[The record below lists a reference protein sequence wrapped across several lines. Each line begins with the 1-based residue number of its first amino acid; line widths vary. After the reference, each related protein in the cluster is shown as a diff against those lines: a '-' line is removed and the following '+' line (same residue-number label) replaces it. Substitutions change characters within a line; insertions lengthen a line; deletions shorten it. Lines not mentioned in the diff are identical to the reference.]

1 MIGDMARR
9 ALSACALTAAL
20 CAGTTVPP
28 ADAASQNMVS
38 VRMIAFGDLH
48 GNLLPPQGSRS
59 EVIRSD
65 GASVAAGGVAHLAA
79 YVRQLR
85 GQAEHSMLY
94 SVGDTW
100 GSSPI
105 ESAMFHDEPTIELL
119 NNLGVTAAALGN
131 HELDNGYA
139 ELERLRDGGCHPDEG
154 CRYSEKFE
162 GARFPLLAA
171 NLTTAD
177 GAPAALP
184 FSVNYADGI
193 PVGVIGV
200 LPSNTPEFIRSE
212 SIAGLNFGDEI
223 EAVDRTADILDALG
237 VRAIVLLYK
246 GDIGAG
252 GESDPCNPVDG
263 PANVMATTVSPKV
276 DLIVTSDGD
285 KHFNCTFPDPLGRPR
300 AVVQGASHGRIISV
314 ADLMIDRETR
324 DVQRDHTLTFTQVIT
339 HDIEPD
345 PETQEFVAR
354 AVEMSD
360 EVAGRRVGFA
370 SADITREPA
379 PSGESAL
386 GNLVADA
393 QLAAARSAGAHIAL
407 TNPGGLRSDLMCG
420 ENGIVTYGQTYAA
433 QPFGNRLQ
441 VLELTGAQLDELLEQ
456 QFQKT
461 ATGAPLEWILAPS
474 YNFRYTLDR
483 IAPEGERIRAITID
497 GEEVDPDRHYRV
509 VVNDFLAEGGDG
521 FEVFTRARNRTGA
534 GEELDALNAYFATQ
548 NPVVPPSTDRIHMH

>member
-1 MIGDMARR
+1 MIGDKARR

-20 CAGTTVPP
+20 CAGTAVTP
-28 ADAASQNMVS
+28 AGAASQNTVP

-59 EVIRSD
+59 EVVRSD

-94 SVGDTW
+94 AVGDTW
-100 GSSPI
+100 GSSPL

-119 NNLGVTAAALGN
+119 NNLDVTAAALGN
-131 HELDNGYA
+131 HELDNGYE
-139 ELERLRDGGCHPDEG
+139 ELQRLRDGGCHPDEG
-154 CRYSEKFE
+154 CRYSETFE

-171 NLTTAD
+171 NLTRAD

-200 LPSNTPEFIRSE
+200 LPSNTPEFIRSDA
-212 SIAGLNFGDEI
+212 IAGLNFGDEI
-223 EAVDRTADILDALG
+223 EAVDRTADILDSLG

-246 GDIGAG
+246 GDIGTG
-252 GESDPCNPVDG
+252 GESNPCNPADG
-263 PANVMATTVSPKV
+263 PANVVATTVSPKV

-285 KHFNCTFPDPLGRPR
+285 KHFNCTYPDPLGRPR

-324 DVQRDHTLTFTQVIT
+324 DVQRDHTVTFTQVIT

-354 AVEMSD
+354 AVELSD
-360 EVAGRRVGFA
+360 EVAGRRVG
-370 SADITREPA
+370 SAADDITREPG

-393 QLAAARSAGAHIAL
+393 QLAAARSAGAQVAL

-420 ENGIVTYGQTYAA
+420 ENGMVTYGQTYAA

-456 QFQKT
+456 QFQTT

-483 IAPEGERIRAITID
+483 IAPRGERIRDITID
-497 GEEVDPDRHYRV
+497 GEEIDPDQHYRV

-521 FEVFTRARNRTGA
+521 FDVFTQARHRTGA

-548 NPVVPPSTDRIHMH
+548 DPVAPPSTDRIHMH

>member
-1 MIGDMARR
+1 MRVDKARR
-9 ALSACALTAAL
+9 VLSACALATAL
-20 CAGTTVPP
+20 CAGTAVSP
-28 ADAASQNMVS
+28 AGAASQNTVP

-65 GASVAAGGVAHLAA
+65 GESVAAGGVAHLAS

-94 SVGDTW
+94 AVGDTW
-100 GSSPI
+100 GSSPL

-119 NNLGVTAAALGN
+119 NNLDVTAAALGN
-131 HELDNGYA
+131 HELDGGYA
-139 ELERLRDGGCHPDEG
+139 ELARLRDGGCHPDEG
-154 CRYSEKFE
+154 CRYGETFE
-162 GARFPLLAA
+162 GAQFPLLAA
-171 NLTTAD
+171 NLTTTD

-184 FSVNYADGI
+184 FSVNYVDGV

-212 SIAGLNFGDEI
+212 SIEGLNFGDEI
-223 EAVDRTADILDALG
+223 EAVDRTADILDSLG

-246 GDIGAG
+246 GDIGTDG
-252 GESDPCNPVDG
+252 GSDPCNPADG
-263 PANVMATTVSPKV
+263 PANVVATSVSPKV

-285 KHFNCTFPDPLGRPR
+285 RHFNCTYPDPLGRPR

-324 DVQRDHTLTFTQVIT
+324 DVLRDHTLTFTQVIT

-345 PETQEFVAR
+345 PETQEFVER
-354 AVEMSD
+354 AVEMSHD
-360 EVAGRRVGFA
+360 VAGRRVGSA
-370 SADITREPA
+370 SADITRETG

-393 QLAAARSAGAHIAL
+393 QLAAARSAGAQVAL

-420 ENGIVTYGQTYAA
+420 DDGILTYGQTYAA

-474 YNFRYTLDR
+474 HNFRYTLDR
-483 IAPEGERIRAITID
+483 IAPRGERIRAITID
-497 GEEVDPDRHYRV
+497 GEEVDPEQYYRV

-521 FEVFTRARNRTGA
+521 FDVFTHARARTGA
-534 GEELDALNAYFATQ
+534 GEELDALNAYLTAQ
-548 NPVVPPSTDRIHMH
+548 DPVAPPATDRIHMH